1 MPDGRQIITTQDE
14 RWRRADPSESDF
26 QLADSPFYWLA
37 RVAGRYQLEMD
48 AVLKAVGMDV
58 PRWRVL
64 VILQE
69 SQPASIS
76 QICERAVVKM
86 STMTRIVQR
95 LAAAGMV
102 VARPYQADARVTE
115 VFLTEAGNCAA
126 QLVRTQAGHIY
137 RKAFAEVSGEECEQ
151 LTVLL
156 RQLFANL
163 RTTDD
168 HATHDLSVG

>member
-1 MPDGRQIITTQDE
+1 MPDVDATPTTQDE
-14 RWRRADPSESDF
+14 RWRRADPSEADF

-37 RVAGRYQLEMD
+37 RVAGRYQLEMED
-48 AVLKAVGMDV
+48 VLKAVGMDV

-95 LAAAGMV
+95 LAAAGLV
-102 VARPYQADARVTE
+102 VARPYHADARVTE
-115 VFLTEAGNCAA
+115 VLLTEAGNSAA

-137 RKAFAEVSGEECEQ
+137 RKAFAEMSGRECEQ
-151 LTVLL
+151 LTAIL
-156 RQLFANL
+156 RQLFVNL
-163 RTTDD
+163 RTTDEP
-168 HATHDLSVG
+168 ATQDPSAS